1 MTKGMPSSILQLE
14 EMFQFCGERNYAM
27 GQTSADNREENY
39 QIQNELQLSCLKLD
53 RLPCK

>member
-27 GQTSADNREENY
+27 GQTSGDNREENY